1 MQDVPVAIQAFD
13 STQIERYA
21 ATTLTEIA
29 DLATQVTLFPGSSG
43 NGASLSVRGLGSTS
57 LDPGIDASVGINI
70 DGMQTDRG
78 HIVRQAFF
86 DLQNVQVLKGPQAL
100 FFGKNSPAGVL
111 AVQSALPGDEFEAR
125 GTFGYEF
132 DAEEFIG
139 EIMVSTPLTETL
151 AVRFAYRGS
160 DHDGFLDND
169 AAFGENSAGELV
181 PGLGPCAPLCEPF
194 DFPGAAHS
202 EVGGEESHAAR
213 LTLEWQPT
221 DNLNIVWR
229 TLGTTFETDNF
240 ATLEVISCSGALPV
254 TNAHIGAPVVDS
266 TGDCSSNHKLSH
278 GSLPPEIAA
287 GFSRSI
293 GNGEPFGEYDSWL
306 STVNLEWELENV
318 TLTSVTG
325 YYWYDYT
332 RWDNF
337 DGTNFIQL
345 MGIQIEDQTTWS
357 QEFRALTTYDSP
369 FNFMF
374 GAFYE
379 HFERDSD
386 NAGKIFPNGP
396 DPRNGFYNN
405 WEGASTVESD
415 SYSLFGQVV
424 WTISDAL
431 EFTAGARYTDEDKD
445 AEQGNVFVHLISGA
459 ILPFQPEGLVLKS
472 DFDDTDWSPEVTLTW
487 RPADNMTVY
496 AAYRTGYK
504 SGGFST
510 NTVLTLATSATDLV
524 FQPEEADGY
533 EIGLKTTLLDGRWR
547 LNVNAYTYDFD
558 DLQVSAFDSAT
569 TTFTI
574 NNAAAAE
581 TTGIEFE
588 TEFLATDD
596 LTLRAQLGYND
607 GEFDDFKTSP
617 CYSHQTVAQGCVGGT
632 QDLGGEKMNR
642 APEWQG
648 SVGFTFERPINSDF
662 DFLLAGE
669 AIYMD
674 EYDTSSQNNPLAV
687 QDDYWRVNMR
697 VGISSSDGRWELSLI
712 GRNIFDEE
720 YISASADKPGGVPAG
735 TDIYS
740 QTIRARQV
748 ILQGSINF

>member
-1 MQDVPVAIQAFD
+1 VI
-13 STQIERYA
+13 
-21 ATTLTEIA
+21 
-29 DLATQVTLFPGSSG
+29 
-43 NGASLSVRGLGSTS
+43 
-57 LDPGIDASVGINI
+57 
-70 DGMQTDRG
+70 
-78 HIVRQAFF
+78 
-86 DLQNVQVLKGPQAL
+86 
-100 FFGKNSPAGVL
+100 
-111 AVQSALPGDEFEAR
+111 AVQSALPGDEFEAK

-132 DAEEFIG
+132 DAEEFMG

-160 DHDGFLDND
+160 DMEGYLDNN
-169 AAFGENSAGELV
+169 ARFAENSAGELV
-181 PGLGPCAPLCEPF
+181 PGFPGTPCFPLCEPF
-194 DFPGAAHS
+194 DFPGAANS
-202 EVGGEESHAAR
+202 EAGGEESHAAR
-213 LTLEWQPT
+213 LTFEWQPT

-240 ATLEVISCSGALPV
+240 ATLEVISCTGALPV
-254 TNAHIGAPVVDS
+254 TNAHIGVPIFDP
-266 TGDCSSNHKLSH
+266 TGDCSSNHDISH

-357 QEFRALTTYDSP
+357 QEFRALTTYDGP
-369 FNFMF
+369 WNFMF

-379 HFERDSD
+379 NFERDSD

-396 DPRNGFYNN
+396 DPRNGFFNN

-415 SYSLFGQVV
+415 SYSLFGQVI
-424 WTISDAL
+424 WEISDAW

-445 AEQGNVFVHLISGA
+445 VAQGNVFVHLISGA

-510 NTVLTLATSATDLV
+510 NTVLTLATSATDLI
-524 FQPEEADGY
+524 FEPEEADGY
-533 EIGLKTTLLDGRWR
+533 EIGFKSTLRDGRWR
-547 LNVNAYTYDFD
+547 LNVNAYSYDFD

-569 TTFTI
+569 TSFTI
-574 NNAAAAE
+574 NNAASAE
-581 TTGIEFE
+581 TDGIEFE
-588 TEFLATDD
+588 TEFLLTDE
-596 LTLRAQLGYND
+596 LTLRGQLGYNK
-607 GEFDDFKTSP
+607 GEYEDFKTSP
-617 CYSHQTVAQGCVGGT
+617 CYQQQTLAQGCSAGT
-632 QDLGGEKMNR
+632 QDLSGEDMNR

-648 SVGFTFERPINSDF
+648 SVGFAFQRPINSRF
-662 DFLLAGE
+662 DLMLAGE
-669 AIYMD
+669 ALYSD
-674 EYDTSSQNNPLAV
+674 EYETTSQNNPLAV
-687 QDDYWRVNMR
+687 QDDFWRVNMR
-697 VGISSSDGRWELSLI
+697 VGIASSDGRWDLAII

-720 YISASADKPGGVPAG
+720 YIAGSADKPGNFPGG
-735 TDIYS
+735 TDIFS
-740 QTIRARQV
+740 QTVRARQV